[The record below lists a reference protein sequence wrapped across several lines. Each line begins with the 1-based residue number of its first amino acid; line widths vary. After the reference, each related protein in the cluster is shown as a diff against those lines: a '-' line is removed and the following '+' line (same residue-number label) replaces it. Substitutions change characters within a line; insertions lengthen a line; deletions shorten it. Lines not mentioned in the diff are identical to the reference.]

1 MAKVTSRDAAGAAEP
16 EDLCPRDESDESADD
31 YLLVDT
37 PITKNVIYGPAYVP
51 RLEGDD
57 SLLRSQQDPIP
68 VPANSLLWKYFGE
81 YAVMLAGGANAGL
94 LQSLF
99 PQVAQGVSEHSQLLN
114 SKDYRDIAQ
123 RAINTQVGITKV
135 MYSSPEVAK
144 KYGIQLRNYHKSVKG
159 DMPNGRSYHAL
170 NAETWYFTHATFF
183 VSIFEASDAGL
194 FRKPL
199 TWEEKEQIFEES
211 KAWYSLMG
219 VDDRAQPETY
229 ADFEKYWE
237 HTLKTQMFASKMSDY
252 NFVAVRGGNFDKL
265 VAPRLRPVM
274 RAAAPLIRRMMRII
288 TVAPLKP
295 EVRDALRVNDLYS
308 PVDVKIFRA
317 MIRVQRWVREGMRI
331 AHVPLKY
338 RYMPVAVEA
347 FERAGVH
354 PDDIT
359 LESAREALRLARLEA
374 NGARSLSTV
383 LSAELVPED
392 ATCAKCQRGLEECE
406 DCKGTGHVQEELC
419 DVCDGVGRGCRVHH
433 NNWREIGRGNGV
445 GLEDG
450 IPVVG
455 VSAGG

>member
-1 MAKVTSRDAAGAAEP
+1 MR
-16 EDLCPRDESDESADD
+16 R
-31 YLLVDT
+31 
-37 PITKNVIYGPAYVP
+37 
-51 RLEGDD
+51 
-57 SLLRSQQDPIP
+57 QQRPIP

-114 SKDYRDIAQ
+114 SKDYRDIVQ

-144 KYGIQLRNYHKSVKG
+144 TYGIQLRNYHKSVKG
-159 DMPNGRSYHAL
+159 DMPNGRTYHAL

-183 VSIFEASDAGL
+183 VTIFEASDAGL

-199 TWEEKEQIFEES
+199 TWAEKEQIFEES

-229 ADFEKYWE
+229 ADFEKYWDQ
-237 HTLKTQMFASKMSDY
+237 TVKTQMFASKMSDY
-252 NFVAVRGGNFDKL
+252 NFVMARGGNFDKL
-265 VAPRLRPVM
+265 VSPRLRSVM
-274 RAAAPLIRRMMRII
+274 RRAAPFVRRMARII

-295 EVRDALRVNDLYS
+295 DIRDALRVNDLYS
-308 PVDVKIFRA
+308 PVDARIFRA
-317 MIRVQRWVREGMRI
+317 MIRVQRWIREGMRI
-331 AHVPLKY
+331 THVPLKY

-347 FERAGVH
+347 FERAGLH

-359 LESAREALRLARLEA
+359 LESAREALRQARAEA
-374 NGARSLSTV
+374 GGARSVSTAD
-383 LSAELVPED
+383 SAEVVSEG
-392 ATCAKCQRGLEECE
+392 AICAKCQRELEVCADCRGIGQVE
-406 DCKGTGHVQEELC
+406 DEVC

-433 NNWREIGRGNGV
+433 NNWREVGRGTGV
-445 GLEDG
+445 GLEDDLSVTG
-450 IPVVG
+450 
-455 VSAGG
+455 

>member
-1 MAKVTSRDAAGAAEP
+1 MAETVPDEGRLTDSEDRP
-16 EDLCPRDESDESADD
+16 EGDGSVDD
-31 YLLVDT
+31 FLLVDT
-37 PITKNVIYGPAYVP
+37 PITKNTIYGPAYVP

-57 SLLRSQQDPIP
+57 SLMRSRQCPIP

-81 YAVMLAGGANAGL
+81 YSVMLAGGANAGL

-114 SKDYRDIAQ
+114 SKDYRDIVQ

-159 DMPNGRSYHAL
+159 DMPNGRTYHAL

-183 VSIFEASDAGL
+183 VTIFEASDAGL

-199 TWEEKEQIFEES
+199 TWAEKEQIFEES

-219 VDDRAQPETY
+219 VDDRAQPATY

-237 HTLKTQMFASKMSDY
+237 RTVKTQMFASKMSDY
-252 NFVAVRGGNFDKL
+252 NFVAARGGNFDKL
-265 VAPRLRPVM
+265 VSPRLRPLM
-274 RAAAPLIRRMMRII
+274 RRAAPLIRRMVRIV

-295 EVRDALRVNDLYS
+295 EIRDALRVNDIYS
-308 PVDVKIFRA
+308 PVDVKIFRGF
-317 MIRVQRWVREGMRI
+317 IRVQRWVREGMRI

-338 RYMPVAVEA
+338 RYMAVAVEA

-359 LESAREALRLARLEA
+359 LESAREALRQARAEA
-374 NGARSLSTV
+374 GGARSLSTV
-383 LSAELVPED
+383 LSAEVVAEE
-392 ATCAKCQRGLEECE
+392 AICAKCQRELEVCA
-406 DCKGTGHVQEELC
+406 DCVGSGHVQDEVC

-433 NNWREIGRGNGV
+433 NDWREVGRGNGV
-445 GLEDG
+445 GLEDDL
-450 IPVVG
+450 PVSDSTLSG
-455 VSAGG
+455 